1 MPGPIPKPS
10 WSSGT
15 NKKLRSNGAKR
26 GWRRNPTLPFPG
38 VTFVSGSCPIGM
50 ESAISMA
57 RPFDPPAPVVSEE
70 APFAGADPA
79 RGTTAAS
86 APAPAPDDSPAWV
99 SPEFGAIY
107 EEHSRQIYYLALRF
121 LGDPTQAED
130 ATHDVFLKAYRK
142 LGEFRGESA
151 MRTWLYRITINH
163 CKNLLQTWHQRNMLS
178 NADEALWENAVA
190 SVENPLR
197 VLEVKELGQRIQK
210 TLDALPEEYRL
221 LLLLVADEHL
231 SYDEVATLTGQTPDS
246 ER

>member
-1 MPGPIPKPS
+1 MASPMAMAKPIPGESSVVCDQARRSKAVPGSDTLAGDKPPS
-10 WSSGT
+10 VGD
-15 NKKLRSNGAKR
+15 
-26 GWRRNPTLPFPG
+26 
-38 VTFVSGSCPIGM
+38 
-50 ESAISMA
+50 
-57 RPFDPPAPVVSEE
+57 RPK
-70 APFAGADPA
+70 
-79 RGTTAAS
+79 
-86 APAPAPDDSPAWV
+86 WV

-221 LLLLVADEHL
+221 LLLLVADERL
-231 SYDEVATLTGQTPDS
+231 SYDEMAALTEQSPDAV
-246 ER
+246 RGKLHRARKAFIAHFHKTA

>member
-1 MPGPIPKPS
+1 
-10 WSSGT
+10 
-15 NKKLRSNGAKR
+15 
-26 GWRRNPTLPFPG
+26 
-38 VTFVSGSCPIGM
+38 
-50 ESAISMA
+50 MA

-163 CKNLLQTWHQRNMLS
+163 CKNLLQTWHQRHMVN
-178 NADEALWENAVA
+178 NADDAFWETAA
-190 SVENPLR
+190 AAGESPLR
-197 VLEVKELGQRIQK
+197 VLELKELGQRIQK
-210 TLDALPEEYRL
+210 TLDLLPEEYRL
-221 LLLLVADEHL
+221 LLLLVADRQM
-231 SYDEVATLTGQTPDS
+231 SYDGIAALTEQSADAVRGKLHRARKAFIAQFRKS
-246 ER
+246 A